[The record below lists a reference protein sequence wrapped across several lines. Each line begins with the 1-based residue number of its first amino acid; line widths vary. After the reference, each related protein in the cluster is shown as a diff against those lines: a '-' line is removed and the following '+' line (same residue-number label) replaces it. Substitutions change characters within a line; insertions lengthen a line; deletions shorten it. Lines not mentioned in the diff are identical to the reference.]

1 MVARQAGVVAGLW
14 LVGMVY
20 GRIDDQVQVG
30 LSVADGRAVWPGEV
44 LAEVRGPAASLLA
57 GERTALNFLQHLGG
71 IATLTA
77 AFVEAV
83 EGTRAVICD
92 TRKTT
97 PGWRRLEK
105 YAVRC
110 GGGTNHRMG
119 LYDEVLIKDNH
130 LALAGRGIVETVLE
144 VRDRV
149 GERVKIEVEVDT
161 LEQLGQV
168 LPLPVD
174 CILLDNMSAAQLGE
188 AVAMRDAADPRG
200 APLLEASG
208 GVTLATVGE
217 IALSGVDRIS
227 VGALTHSA
235 PALDVAMDIA
245 VGPAGAAGGEDS

>member
-1 MVARQAGVVAGLW
+1 MGKSSRKTPDSPAPPGAELVAEAGRLAGAALDEDLGPGDLTSGACLPGNLTASASVVARQAGVVAGLW

-161 LEQLGQV
+161 LGQLGQV
-168 LPLPVD
+168 LALPVD
-174 CILLDNMSAAQLGE
+174 CILL
-188 AVAMRDAADPRG
+188 
-200 APLLEASG
+200 
-208 GVTLATVGE
+208 
-217 IALSGVDRIS
+217 
-227 VGALTHSA
+227 
-235 PALDVAMDIA
+235 
-245 VGPAGAAGGEDS
+245 